1 MTYKI
6 RCFKQYFTNN
16 LIYAKIEIK
25 MYHNVQN
32 TRRKASSSRRKLQVF
47 YIQGRLMLCFP
58 SLLYLLFKLNNCRC
72 FISDHLFIYKI
83 YNLLQQKMCISSTYI
98 THQIKQKTRNS
109 FFHLRFL
116 LTKTIGNQR
125 RRLLEKSR
133 WKEYEIWKDFHIF
146 SWKDLNNYW
155 VVLYWPHMER
165 NFESSRFQFVCYVSN
180 IW

>member
-1 MTYKI
+1 
-6 RCFKQYFTNN
+6 
-16 LIYAKIEIK
+16 
-25 MYHNVQN
+25 
-32 TRRKASSSRRKLQVF
+32 
-47 YIQGRLMLCFP
+47 MLCFP

-83 YNLLQQKMCISSTYI
+83 YNLFQQKMCISSTYI

-146 SWKDLNNYW
+146 SWKDLNNYR
-155 VVLYWPHMER
+155 VVLYCTHVVNYCR
-165 NFESSRFQFVCYVSN
+165 CSKCFKTTLCLFCFYDLLNLKCS
-180 IW
+180 